1 MRFEGKVAVV
11 TGAASGIGR
20 ATAVRFAAEGAKVV
34 LADRD
39 EGGLRALAETLPAG
53 AARVAPF
60 DAGDPASCRGLIE
73 TATGGGGPLDIL
85 CNIAG
90 VLDMRPLADID
101 DALWARMI
109 GVNLGGPFHLCRAA
123 MPHLIA
129 RRGCIVNM
137 ASAAG
142 LVGVAYN
149 TAYVA
154 SKHGLVGL
162 TKALAL
168 EFANDGVRVNAICP
182 TGVKTPML
190 TAPPAPGVQWDLV
203 MRAASWLDNG
213 AACEADDIADAVLF
227 LASDAARMIT
237 GVALP
242 VDGGQTA
249 G

>member
-1 MRFEGKVAVV
+1 MRFKGKVAVV
-11 TGAASGIGR
+11 TGAASGIGK
-20 ATAVRFAAEGAKVV
+20 ATATRLAAEGAEVV

-39 EGGLRALAETLPAG
+39 EAGVRTLADALPPG
-53 AARVAPF
+53 AARPVAF
-60 DAGDPASCRGLIE
+60 DAGDPASCRALIAAA
-73 TATGGGGPLDIL
+73 TAGGGPLDIL

-90 VLDMRPLADID
+90 VLDMAPLADID
-101 DALWARMI
+101 DARWARML
-109 GVNLGGPFHLCRAA
+109 GVNLSGPFHLCRAA
-123 MPHLIA
+123 MPHLLA

-149 TAYVA
+149 AGYVA

-168 EFANDGVRVNAICP
+168 EFASEGVRINAVCP
-182 TGVKTPML
+182 TGVKTPMIA
-190 TAPPAPGVQWDLV
+190 APPAPGVRWDLV
-203 MRAASWLDNG
+203 MRAASWLNDG
-213 AACEADDIADAVLF
+213 EACEPEDVADAVLF
-227 LASDAARMIT
+227 LASDEARMIT
-237 GVALP
+237 GIALP